1 MDNLDRFCKGY
12 LIEGTQKTPIS
23 LQMSLTSDIEKNPP
37 RNIFKKMSIKDND
50 KDYHIPDAVDG
61 FNVIGFEDQFARG
74 WSHHGYYYIGN
85 NVVFIPFSFL
95 GISNDNKYEGKY
107 IPKISAYGKWRIDF
121 YKKVVISERPRVVR
135 YIVKGGN
142 WTYTSD
148 SKTIQLYDFSLLDMK
163 ARECISVFAGVGY
176 NINKFSTWTKE
187 VLQELEGWRPCLVRN
202 DKKSFIIEYRS
213 YDTVYY

>member
-50 KDYHIPDAVDG
+50 KDYNIPDAVEG

-95 GISNDNKYEGKY
+95 GISNDNKYEGKDFDLAS
-107 IPKISAYGKWRIDF
+107 KKMLQSANV
-121 YKKVVISERPRVVR
+121 KVRQF
-135 YIVKGGN
+135 
-142 WTYTSD
+142 
-148 SKTIQLYDFSLLDMK
+148 KTEPI
-163 ARECISVFAGVGY
+163 
-176 NINKFSTWTKE
+176 
-187 VLQELEGWRPCLVRN
+187 ELN
-202 DKKSFIIEYRS
+202 
-213 YDTVYY
+213 